1 MNAELNL
8 CNILK
13 GHEGK
18 TFYSP
23 VFGNLLLY
31 SIGVDIVTFYIDDN
45 TMISIYSNGKFNKN
59 ADELAVYPSDSLRD
73 WDIWNKEA
81 NNKRPKTWNELE
93 NRNNEATYNLSI
105 IDKYGLNKEIVE
117 PSPIEKAAL
126 ALLKIYQLIEA
137 GYGGN
142 ITNEE
147 WVNDDWKYAIEYYSN
162 NKKFTIISTT
172 HTKYLIAFHTP
183 KQADEFLYHSENI
196 QLLKDYSMIT
206 D

>member
-8 CNILK
+8 YNILK

-23 VFGNLLLY
+23 IFGNLILNF
-31 SIGVDIVTFYIDDN
+31 IGIH
-45 TMISIYSNGKFNKN
+45 IYSNGKFYEH
-59 ADELAVYPSDSLRD
+59 ADEIAVYPSDSLRD

-126 ALLKIYQLIEA
+126 ALLKIYQLIEV

-147 WVNDDWKYAIEYYSN
+147 WKTLSDKYLLIPIIKDGKIY
-162 NKKFTIISTT
+162 FTINRTSYFTDKC
-172 HTKYLIAFHTP
+172 HIAFHTQE
-183 KQADEFLYHSENI
+183 QADEFLSHSENI
-196 QLLKDYSMIT
+196 QLLKDYSMVT